1 MMYLNDFEKEFDE
14 MKKQLMRNPL
24 VKSDLSNVLIS
35 VEIKDG
41 NEFLHCHLDEEI
53 K

>member
-1 MMYLNDFEKEFDE
+1 MMYLNDFEKELFN
-14 MKKQLMRNPL
+14 MKKHLLLNPM
-24 VKSDLSNVLIS
+24 VKSDLSNVLVS

-41 NEFLHCHLDEEI
+41 NEYLHYHLEEEM